1 VAAGPA
7 PGRLFPQL
15 FQKSSIMTVCQI
27 APAAGAL
34 WQADGSDIPP
44 YCSAYRLAAA
54 AKDASGGILAEFG
67 NAPGCR
73 HEKAVR
79 AAFAIIRGWFARRV
93 RSALWSRGG
102 QIRRGRPAHGPGP
115 ARSAR
120 YPARRGKGSAAAVRL
135 TCVAQSPPARGF
147 GRPPGGCGRPRLP
160 ACLLGVA
167 AL

>member
-79 AAFAIIRGWFARRV
+79 AAFAIIRG
-93 RSALWSRGG
+93 
-102 QIRRGRPAHGPGP
+102 
-115 ARSAR
+115 
-120 YPARRGKGSAAAVRL
+120 
-135 TCVAQSPPARGF
+135 
-147 GRPPGGCGRPRLP
+147 
-160 ACLLGVA
+160 
-167 AL
+167 